1 MRKTALIFCLGSL
14 LFAQSTVEIRV
25 LQNIQ
30 KMMAQQGRVVF
41 SDLYNSDQFSAEEKA
56 FLARLYEIFF
66 QIPGFLKTEFESTGK
81 VPTRS
86 EMAASFGISTPAVEL
101 LLTVMASDPRMPSL
115 FSRHPENREIQSLHL
130 ENIDVFVR
138 ARGNQVRVTQWEGK
152 AVPAFELATLDGQKI
167 SSADLAGKNIL
178 IYFWFTGC
186 PPCVRIAPL
195 LADLHRQYGGSDFQV
210 IGFNADQVLELSVAD
225 EERNE
230 HLKKAGVTFL
240 NAHLDPATR
249 QGFGGVNI
257 FPTLFLIKSD
267 GTIFHHLINYQ
278 DRATLERAITELLTS
293 SRSSSL

>member
-81 VPTRS
+81 VPTRR
-86 EMAASFGISTPAVEL
+86 ELAASFGISTPSVEL

-115 FSRHPENREIQSLHL
+115 FSRDPENREIQSLHL

-152 AVPAFELATLDGQKI
+152 AVPAFELARLDGQKI
-167 SSADLAGKNIL
+167 SSDDLAGKNIL

-240 NAHLDPATR
+240 NAHLDQATR
-249 QGFGGVNI
+249 QAFGGVNI